1 MTFTEDGKA
10 LYAGT
15 NEIHRYGKKAQE
27 AVKQFM
33 EPKNGYYSIQ
43 TDGGKNWSLGTSDGK
58 YGEYIKINDTFFSV
72 NKGGFAY
79 AKVGTDKGE
88 KLATAIK
95 GMLEEMVRLNK
106 ERVEALESIED

>member
-1 MTFTEDGKA
+1 MTYTSDGNV

-27 AVKQFM
+27 AIKKFI
-33 EPKNGYYSIQ
+33 EPQNGYYSIQ
-43 TDGGKNWSLGTSDGK
+43 TQGGKNWTLGTSEGK

-79 AKVGTDKGE
+79 AKAGTDKGD
-88 KLATAIK
+88 KLAAAIK
-95 GMLEEMVRLNK
+95 AMLEEMVRLNK
-106 ERVEALESIED
+106 ERVEALESI